1 MLEEYGSRCYNVST
15 VSNLIPACW
24 QTDSIFYIP
33 LDMPKKAAP
42 KKKTP
47 TKKAPAPKKKAK
59 KTGEYGAG
67 QITVLE
73 GLEAVRKR
81 PGMYIGSTGPR
92 GLHHMIWEVVD
103 NAFDEAMAGHCDT
116 ITLTLKPDHWISVTD
131 NGRGIPV
138 DIHPKKKVSALE
150 LVLTQLH
157 AGGKFGDGGYK
168 VSGGLH
174 GVGVS
179 VVNALSTEVKATVH
193 RDGKIWEQEY
203 KVGKPKGKVKAVGKA
218 KGTGTTIEFRADA
231 SIFESIDYNWKTI
244 IDHLRQQ
251 AYLTKGV
258 RLHIIDER
266 TDEEKEIDPSALK
279 IKGASYQFYFE
290 GGIASYI
297 KHINKNREAKHQNVF
312 YVEKQVEEV
321 AVEIALQYTSDFQES
336 LHAFANNITNPDGG
350 THVSGFRTALTRTLN
365 SYARKK
371 GILKEKDPNLTGE
384 DVREGLTAIVSVKI
398 PDPQFEGQ
406 TKSKLGNPEVKGAVE
421 STFGEALEI
430 FLEENPRDGEAIIG
444 KCLLA
449 ARARKAA
456 RVARES
462 VLRKG
467 ALEGF
472 TLPGK
477 LADCSSRKAEDS
489 ELYIV
494 EGDSAGGSAK
504 QGRDRNT
511 QAILPLRGKVLNVER
526 ARLDKILTNNEL
538 KSLIIAM
545 GTNIGEM
552 FDIEKLRYHRIIIM
566 TDADVDGAH
575 IRTLLLTLFF
585 RYFPQL
591 IAAGHLY
598 IAQPPLYSIKKGKD
612 VKWFY
617 NEGALE
623 KYLKKQGISVNV
635 EDIADEPT
643 EGEEVEE
650 EETPK
655 AKKSNKKLNLQRYKG
670 LGEMNPDQLWE
681 TTMSPENRVLKQVE
695 IEDAEK
701 ASEVFDILMG
711 SEVPPRKKFIQ
722 THAKS
727 VKNLDI

>member
-1 MLEEYGSRCYNVST
+1 
-15 VSNLIPACW
+15 
-24 QTDSIFYIP
+24 
-33 LDMPKKAAP
+33 MPKEEAKKP
-42 KKKTP
+42 KKKP
-47 TKKAPAPKKKAK
+47 AK
-59 KTGEYGAG
+59 KTSGEYGAG

-81 PGMYIGSTGPR
+81 PGMYIGSTGSR

-103 NAFDEAMAGHCDT
+103 NSFDEAMAGHCDT

-179 VVNALSTEVKATVH
+179 VVNALSKHVIATVH
-193 RDGKIWEQEY
+193 RDGKIWQQEY
-203 KVGKPKGKVKAVGKA
+203 KIGKPQGKVKSIGKV
-218 KGTGTTIEFRADA
+218 KGTGTTIAFHADD
-231 SIFESIDYNWKTI
+231 SIFENLEFHWKTI

-258 RLHIIDER
+258 RLHIVDER
-266 TDEEKEIDPSALK
+266 SQEEKDVDTTSIN

-290 GGIASYI
+290 GGISSYI
-297 KHINKNREAKHQNVF
+297 KHLNKNREAKHQNVF
-312 YVEKQVEEV
+312 YVEKQVDDV
-321 AVEIALQYTSDFQES
+321 AVEVALQYTSDFQES

-350 THVSGFRTALTRTLN
+350 THVAGFRSALTRTLN

-371 GILKEKDPNLTGE
+371 GILKEKDKNLTGE

-406 TKSKLGNPEVKGAVE
+406 TKSKLGNPEVKSAVE
-421 STFGEALEI
+421 TTFGEALEI

-449 ARARKAA
+449 ARARNAA

-477 LADCSSRKAEDS
+477 LADCSSRKAENS

-504 QGRDRNT
+504 QGRDRKT

-575 IRTLLLTLFF
+575 IRTLLLTLYF

-591 IAAGHLY
+591 IAGGHLY
-598 IAQPPLYSIKKGKD
+598 IAQPPLYSIKKGKEFI
-612 VKWFY
+612 WFY

-623 KYLKKQGISVNV
+623 NYLKKEGISVNV
-635 EDIADEPT
+635 DDIADEAI
-643 EGEEVEE
+643 EGEESEE
-650 EETPK
+650 ESEEDT
-655 AKKSNKKLNLQRYKG
+655 KKKGVTKKINLQRYKG

-681 TTMSPENRVLKQVE
+681 TTMSPENRVLKQVQ